1 MSNNCLQVKI
11 VVPGAPIAKG
21 RPKFRRVGSFVQAYT
36 PAKTHKA
43 EAIIAK
49 CFREQ
54 GPSKIPQYDSLA
66 LACEFY
72 CPIPS
77 SISKKKKLALDGQS
91 CTKKPDI
98 DNYVKLVCDA
108 LNGVAW
114 IDDNAVCKLFAIKS
128 YSSDP
133 RTEIYIDYIKKT

>member
-1 MSNNCLQVKI
+1 M
-11 VVPGAPIAKG
+11 
-21 RPKFRRVGSFVQAYT
+21 QAYT

-43 EAIIAK
+43 EAVIAK

-54 GPSKIPQYDSLA
+54 GPKKIPDYESLA
-66 LACEFY
+66 LTCEFY
-72 CPIPS
+72 CPIPKS
-77 SISKKKKLALDGQS
+77 TSKKKKLELELKS

-114 IDDNAVCKLFAIKS
+114 IDDNAVCSLYAVKL

-133 RTEIYIDYIKKT
+133 RTEIFIDYIKKDLTK